1 MIIHYRSNVVQSTQD
16 FENSQHPLLG
26 FNSQA
31 PVTHASPQDQ
41 ELYENTSHAPPQDQ
55 ILYENT
61 SHASP
66 QDQELYENTSHASPQ
81 DQELYENTS
90 FEAKPS
96 YIPSNV
102 STVSS
107 NKYDFIDSIDQTS
120 TTDEHNN
127 NNYEVVDNPS

>member
-1 MIIHYRSNVVQSTQD
+1 MVQSPTSLED
-16 FENSQHPLLG
+16 FETSQHPLLG

-31 PVTHASPQDQ
+31 PVTHAPSQDQ
-41 ELYENTSHAPPQDQ
+41 GIHENT
-55 ILYENT
+55 Y
-61 SHASP
+61 
-66 QDQELYENTSHASPQ
+66 
-81 DQELYENTS
+81 
-90 FEAKPS
+90 FEVNPS

-127 NNYEVVDNPS
+127 NNYEIVDNPS

>member
-16 FENSQHPLLG
+16 FETSQHPLLG
-26 FNSQA
+26 LNSQA
-31 PVTHASPQDQ
+31 PVTHAPPQDQ
-41 ELYENTSHAPPQDQ
+41 GLYENTD
-55 ILYENT
+55 
-61 SHASP
+61 
-66 QDQELYENTSHASPQ
+66 
-81 DQELYENTS
+81 
-90 FEAKPS
+90 FEANPT

-127 NNYEVVDNPS
+127 NNYENVDNPSYTSTTRHNNNNYENVDNPSYTSTTRQ